1 MVYLLCEHHKNRI
14 ITDEWDADALYDWRA
29 NIEQIKLHAH
39 IEAYLI
45 NNRSITEIDL

>member
-1 MVYLLCEHHKNRI
+1 MNTTRTVII

-45 NNRSITEIDL
+45 NNRSITEINL